1 MQMLNCLEILLW
13 WEHLLHT
20 HTEPTPQACSPRYLR
35 CAMVHI
41 DTFPTQ
47 KKKRSFQ
54 KRISFRPGTFAMWH
68 RKHRLLCSYF
78 HFSTF
83 SPICKVTQTEKK
95 TFFQPIGE
103 NHQNGPRPGQPDLFN
118 VLLNLGSSH
127 TRAALFRQM
136 PYDKRPGR
144 EKCATVVR
152 TVMCHG
158 KCPFLKFS
166 AF

>member
-1 MQMLNCLEILLW
+1 MRASPS
-13 WEHLLHT
+13 HSHRT
-20 HTEPTPQACSPRYLR
+20 HTTSLFSTVFALR
-35 CAMVHI
+35 HGPHWHMSH
-41 DTFPTQ
+41 P

-54 KRISFRPGTFAMWH
+54 KIFFFRPGTFAMWH